1 MVGVLV
7 TLVDVAVLV
16 PLIRRRGFDAFSADL
31 LSVSL
36 ATLVSLPLHRVVTLS
51 NSPTRR
57 WFEDHSG
64 SYLAGLVG
72 SLALDVVVFTAFTR
86 VLDVRSV
93 YGLLIAKAVSLSA
106 AVLLRATAY
115 RSVLGAVVR
124 SDQFAPGEPPPLRG
138 DVPRLSVVIP
148 AYEEADRIAGT
159 ISEVRTR
166 LAGVADRGGVEVV
179 VVDDGSQ
186 DATSRV
192 ATEAGADRVVS
203 LPVNRGKGAAV
214 RSGMLAATG
223 STRVFLDAFPQ
234 RVVNV
239 HPSLLPAFPGVDAQA
254 QALAYGAKVTGC
266 TVHLVDDLAY
276 SPDQVLELLKRTEA
290 GWDVVVGS
298 RKHTATTTLVR
309 AGRLRQLGSRAINVL
324 TSLVLLG
331 RYRDTQCGLKAF
343 RAEAAEKIFSLT
355 RIDRFAFDIEVL
367 YLVER
372 QRMSL
377 SEVPVQVAN
386 SQRTTVRVV
395 RDTARLLR
403 DLLRI
408 RVLARN
414 GVYDLAESSPD
425 PASAVG
431 SPAA

>member
-1 MVGVLV
+1 M
-7 TLVDVAVLV
+7 
-16 PLIRRRGFDAFSADL
+16 
-31 LSVSL
+31 
-36 ATLVSLPLHRVVTLS
+36 
-51 NSPTRR
+51 
-57 WFEDHSG
+57 
-64 SYLAGLVG
+64 G

-223 STRVFLDAFPQ
+223 STRVFLDA
-234 RVVNV
+234 
-239 HPSLLPAFPGVDAQA
+239 
-254 QALAYGAKVTGC
+254 
-266 TVHLVDDLAY
+266 DLAY

>member
-1 MVGVLV
+1 VVGVLV

-16 PLIRRRGFDAFSADL
+16 PLIRRQGYDAFSADL

-72 SLALDVVVFTAFTR
+72 SLALDVVMFTAFTR

-223 STRVFLDAFPQ
+223 STRVFLDA
-234 RVVNV
+234 
-239 HPSLLPAFPGVDAQA
+239 
-254 QALAYGAKVTGC
+254 
-266 TVHLVDDLAY
+266 DLAY

>member
-1 MVGVLV
+1 MPTPTPPPTERRPVAHGAAPNRVQRFAVVGVLV

-16 PLIRRRGFDAFSADL
+16 PLIRRQGYDAFSADL

-223 STRVFLDAFPQ
+223 STRVFLDA
-234 RVVNV
+234 
-239 HPSLLPAFPGVDAQA
+239 
-254 QALAYGAKVTGC
+254 
-266 TVHLVDDLAY
+266 DLAY

-414 GVYDLAESSPD
+414 GVCDLAESSPD

>member
-1 MVGVLV
+1 VVGVLV

-16 PLIRRRGFDAFSADL
+16 PLIRRQGYDAFSADL

-223 STRVFLDAFPQ
+223 STRVFLDA
-234 RVVNV
+234 
-239 HPSLLPAFPGVDAQA
+239 
-254 QALAYGAKVTGC
+254 
-266 TVHLVDDLAY
+266 DLAY

>member
-16 PLIRRRGFDAFSADL
+16 PLIRRQGYDAFSADL

-72 SLALDVVVFTAFTR
+72 SLALDVVMFTAFTR

-223 STRVFLDAFPQ
+223 STRVFLDA
-234 RVVNV
+234 
-239 HPSLLPAFPGVDAQA
+239 
-254 QALAYGAKVTGC
+254 
-266 TVHLVDDLAY
+266 DLAY

>member
-1 MVGVLV
+1 
-7 TLVDVAVLV
+7 
-16 PLIRRRGFDAFSADL
+16 
-31 LSVSL
+31 
-36 ATLVSLPLHRVVTLS
+36 
-51 NSPTRR
+51 
-57 WFEDHSG
+57 
-64 SYLAGLVG
+64 
-72 SLALDVVVFTAFTR
+72 
-86 VLDVRSV
+86 
-93 YGLLIAKAVSLSA
+93 
-106 AVLLRATAY
+106 
-115 RSVLGAVVR
+115 
-124 SDQFAPGEPPPLRG
+124 
-138 DVPRLSVVIP
+138 
-148 AYEEADRIAGT
+148 
-159 ISEVRTR
+159 
-166 LAGVADRGGVEVV
+166 
-179 VVDDGSQ
+179 
-186 DATSRV
+186 
-192 ATEAGADRVVS
+192 
-203 LPVNRGKGAAV
+203 
-214 RSGMLAATG
+214 
-223 STRVFLDAFPQ
+223 
-234 RVVNV
+234 
-239 HPSLLPAFPGVDAQA
+239 
-254 QALAYGAKVTGC
+254 
-266 TVHLVDDLAY
+266 
-276 SPDQVLELLKRTEA
+276 
-290 GWDVVVGS
+290 VVVGS

>member
-16 PLIRRRGFDAFSADL
+16 PLIRRQGYDAFSADL

-138 DVPRLSVVIP
+138 DAPRLSVVIP

-223 STRVFLDAFPQ
+223 STRVFLDA
-234 RVVNV
+234 
-239 HPSLLPAFPGVDAQA
+239 
-254 QALAYGAKVTGC
+254 
-266 TVHLVDDLAY
+266 DLAY

>member
-16 PLIRRRGFDAFSADL
+16 PLIRRQGYDAFSADL

-223 STRVFLDAFPQ
+223 STRVFLDA
-234 RVVNV
+234 
-239 HPSLLPAFPGVDAQA
+239 
-254 QALAYGAKVTGC
+254 
-266 TVHLVDDLAY
+266 DLAY

>member
-1 MVGVLV
+1 M
-7 TLVDVAVLV
+7 
-16 PLIRRRGFDAFSADL
+16 
-31 LSVSL
+31 
-36 ATLVSLPLHRVVTLS
+36 
-51 NSPTRR
+51 
-57 WFEDHSG
+57 
-64 SYLAGLVG
+64 
-72 SLALDVVVFTAFTR
+72 
-86 VLDVRSV
+86 
-93 YGLLIAKAVSLSA
+93 
-106 AVLLRATAY
+106 
-115 RSVLGAVVR
+115 
-124 SDQFAPGEPPPLRG
+124 
-138 DVPRLSVVIP
+138 
-148 AYEEADRIAGT
+148 
-159 ISEVRTR
+159 
-166 LAGVADRGGVEVV
+166 
-179 VVDDGSQ
+179 
-186 DATSRV
+186 
-192 ATEAGADRVVS
+192 
-203 LPVNRGKGAAV
+203 
-214 RSGMLAATG
+214 
-223 STRVFLDAFPQ
+223 
-234 RVVNV
+234 
-239 HPSLLPAFPGVDAQA
+239 
-254 QALAYGAKVTGC
+254 
-266 TVHLVDDLAY
+266 
-276 SPDQVLELLKRTEA
+276 
-290 GWDVVVGS
+290 
-298 RKHTATTTLVR
+298 
-309 AGRLRQLGSRAINVL
+309 L